1 MRGIPVR
8 AFDVSLLLLAGVL
21 AGGMAA
27 AQEQATT
34 EPNATAQLKTV
45 QTIDP
50 GVLQPSLRDR
60 LSGEW
65 HRQVPFR
72 MATDSQGRILV
83 TEPFGSLV
91 TVYDTKDGKRW
102 QIHGDKAQR
111 MVFPTYIAVDADD
124 NIYVSEPLLAAVA
137 VYRPDGHF
145 LRAIG
150 GDRLLVPFG
159 LALDKANRRL
169 YVADHYKSEIQVY
182 SLDGQL
188 LQVISSR
195 GLEPGQ
201 LREPCDL
208 VLHHGMLFALDTG
221 NARFQMFDLDGNA
234 KGVTPFGN
242 DRWPVAFALD
252 AAGNLYYV
260 DMESLGMQVASAA
273 GGPIAALDVKLRYGQ
288 PSSGA
293 AYPSFMSVLE
303 SPDGNVLALRPAL
316 TVEEVRVEPAKKGGS
331 KPSPEQP
338 Q

>member
-1 MRGIPVR
+1 MRGVPVR

-21 AGGMAA
+21 TGGLAA
-27 AQEQATT
+27 AQEQATA
-34 EPNATAQLKTV
+34 EQSAPVQLKTV
-45 QTIDP
+45 QTVDP

-91 TVYDTKDGKRW
+91 DVYDTRNGKRW
-102 QIHGDKAQR
+102 QIHGDKTQR

-124 NIYVSEPLLAAVA
+124 NIYVSEPLLAAVL
-137 VYRPDGHF
+137 VFRPDGHF
-145 LRAIG
+145 LRVIG

-159 LALDKANRRL
+159 LALDSANRKL
-169 YVADHYKSEIQVY
+169 YVADHYRSEIQVY

-195 GLEPGQ
+195 GIEQGQ

-208 VLHHGMLFALDTG
+208 VLHHGMLFVLDTG
-221 NARFQMFDLDGNA
+221 NVRFQMFDLDGNG

-260 DMESLGMQVASAA
+260 DMESLGMQVANAA
-273 GGPIAALDVKLRYGQ
+273 GSSIAALDVKLGYGQ
-288 PSSGA
+288 PSGGTM
-293 AYPSFMSVLE
+293 YPSFMSVVE

-316 TVEEVRVEPAKKGGS
+316 TVEEVRVEPA
-331 KPSPEQP
+331 ER
-338 Q
+338 